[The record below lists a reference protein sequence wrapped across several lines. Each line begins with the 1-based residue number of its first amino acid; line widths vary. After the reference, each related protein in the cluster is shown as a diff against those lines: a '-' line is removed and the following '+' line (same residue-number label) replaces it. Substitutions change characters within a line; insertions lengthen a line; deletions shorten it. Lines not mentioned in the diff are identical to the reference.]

1 MFILPIGRGTIDRLP
16 QIGPYKRLLLVGLI
30 LVVGVAVSQSPP
42 APASQTKQPTGPG
55 PGQRGLEH
63 PEIEPKTI
71 RGTPKGKMYALLI
84 GVSRYKNDPP
94 ITSLQYADKDAETF
108 AEFLKTPIAGLL
120 KAPDEIRLLTNE
132 KATRAAIDD
141 AVKEFATAHG
151 SPDNTL
157 VLFVG
162 AHGVYLTEEED
173 PITHRKIQKDPFI
186 LLYDTNTQDAKTTGY
201 PMEEFRLM
209 VAQQALTFGRV
220 LVFLDVCHAA
230 NVAGIAGGSEM
241 QDAVKRAWQGQAG
254 ELGLMMASH
263 AGESAIESSSF
274 GGGHG
279 AFSYFLLSGF
289 NGLAASGDTS
299 ITFADLAEYVRTN
312 VRRYT
317 RKAQDP
323 FDQAHNTE
331 MVVIP
336 DTRKE
341 GLALPPAQPLS
352 DQELRD
358 IRRRRGASGRT
369 ALAPVSSEQ
378 AEDPFHRAI
387 DRGLLLPEDTGSAAG
402 LLATYRRDL
411 NQSPQAIQELERQL
425 RIALEDR
432 GQEVM
437 SRYLEGEEVPQTKA
451 DFDRCQRY
459 FEEALKLAPRS
470 EFDRSRALFC
480 QGRAQIFAGQYDTAK
495 GLLENSIRLDP
506 RRAYAYNALG
516 IAYLER
522 IARAGEGFDEAES
535 AFRTA
540 MRFAPYWAYPVHNL
554 ALLSSERGDY
564 DGAIKLYQY
573 AMSIAPRYS
582 YLPYNLGL
590 LYERLGDFEN
600 AQLWFEKA
608 RQVLESFSRP
618 NGRTWPERERIW
630 NALGTI
636 ARAQGSEGRAL
647 ELFRKALA
655 DDPEDNNAGHNLAL
669 LLAKQRQFQAAD
681 DLWIRNIERD
691 PNFMPSRV
699 AYAES
704 LDGRGQPSAAI
715 EQYEK
720 IVSLKPDYVGAH
732 EALARL
738 YLAQNQVDRAL
749 AHLDRAL
756 TVSPSSA
763 TLLELRGDAALRLGR
778 SDAARADWKKAAAA
792 TTDRA
797 GRARIKRKLSEL
809 R

>member
-1 MFILPIGRGTIDRLP
+1 MFILPIGRETIERLP
-16 QIGPYKRLLLVGLI
+16 QIGTSSRLILIGLI
-30 LVVGVAVSQSPP
+30 LAVGADPQTKP
-42 APASQTKQPTGPG
+42 APGAQPVQKGSE
-55 PGQRGLEH
+55 RGLEH
-63 PEIEPKTI
+63 PEVEPKPAPPT
-71 RGTPKGKMYALLI
+71 RNGKTYALLI

-312 VRRYT
+312 VRKYT

-341 GLALPPAQPLS
+341 GSRAATRATS
-352 DQELRD
+352 DGPGTEGPSQTPWRS
-358 IRRRRGASGRT
+358 RTRCVGA
-369 ALAPVSSEQ
+369 
-378 AEDPFHRAI
+378 
-387 DRGLLLPEDTGSAAG
+387 
-402 LLATYRRDL
+402 
-411 NQSPQAIQELERQL
+411 
-425 RIALEDR
+425 RIAAR
-432 GQEVM
+432 G
-437 SRYLEGEEVPQTKA
+437 R
-451 DFDRCQRY
+451 RC
-459 FEEALKLAPRS
+459 FPKS
-470 EFDRSRALFC
+470 
-480 QGRAQIFAGQYDTAK
+480 
-495 GLLENSIRLDP
+495 
-506 RRAYAYNALG
+506 
-516 IAYLER
+516 
-522 IARAGEGFDEAES
+522 
-535 AFRTA
+535 
-540 MRFAPYWAYPVHNL
+540 H
-554 ALLSSERGDY
+554 
-564 DGAIKLYQY
+564 
-573 AMSIAPRYS
+573 
-582 YLPYNLGL
+582 
-590 LYERLGDFEN
+590 
-600 AQLWFEKA
+600 
-608 RQVLESFSRP
+608 
-618 NGRTWPERERIW
+618 
-630 NALGTI
+630 
-636 ARAQGSEGRAL
+636 
-647 ELFRKALA
+647 
-655 DDPEDNNAGHNLAL
+655 
-669 LLAKQRQFQAAD
+669 
-681 DLWIRNIERD
+681 
-691 PNFMPSRV
+691 
-699 AYAES
+699 
-704 LDGRGQPSAAI
+704 
-715 EQYEK
+715 
-720 IVSLKPDYVGAH
+720 
-732 EALARL
+732 
-738 YLAQNQVDRAL
+738 
-749 AHLDRAL
+749 
-756 TVSPSSA
+756 
-763 TLLELRGDAALRLGR
+763 
-778 SDAARADWKKAAAA
+778 
-792 TTDRA
+792 
-797 GRARIKRKLSEL
+797 
-809 R
+809 